1 MLKRKIGEEGVGRA
15 MVGIDGG
22 IILDRIFSQ
31 RTEDDTG
38 ASYVDILGK
47 TKDILVLGKEKQ
59 LQMP

>member
-1 MLKRKIGEEGVGRA
+1 

-47 TKDILVLGKEKQ
+47 MVLGKEKSNYKG
-59 LQMP
+59 PKT